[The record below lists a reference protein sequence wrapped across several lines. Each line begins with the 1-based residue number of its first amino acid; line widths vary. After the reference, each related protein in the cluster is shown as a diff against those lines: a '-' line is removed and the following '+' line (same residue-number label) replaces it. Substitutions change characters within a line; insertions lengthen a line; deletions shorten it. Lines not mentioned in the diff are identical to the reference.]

1 MNRTS
6 KDVLDGLCPIR
17 ILVIIGRME
26 DNHKGSIFSDF
37 AVKLFEDLLRPQ
49 ILWPHDGSVALEW
62 AGSPRGRRE

>member
-1 MNRTS
+1 
-6 KDVLDGLCPIR
+6 
-17 ILVIIGRME
+17 ME

-62 AGSPRGRRE
+62 AAFDFFER